1 MKILISANA
10 AWNLVNYRAG
20 LLQHLVRA
28 GHEVVAA
35 APRDGSVAALQAL
48 GVRFIG
54 FPMVGRGTVPEEEWA
69 LYRRYR
75 RLLVAERPRAYL
87 GFTIKPNVW
96 GAFAARRAGVAP
108 LLTVTGLG
116 TVFGRK
122 TPVNLAARTLYAG
135 ALSLAKTVFFQNA
148 SDAARLSRVT
158 GRRAE
163 VLPGSGV
170 DLTHFAPP
178 TRASSG
184 RHFLFLGRLLRQ
196 KGVFEFVEAATAV
209 RARYP
214 DARFTLLGAP
224 SADVGPPMLEAF
236 GAAGVDYGCAL
247 ADVRPAIAAADCLVL
262 PSAYGEGTPHSLLEG
277 AAMGRALI
285 A

>member
-1 MKILISANA
+1 M
-10 AWNLVNYRAG
+10 
-20 LLQHLVRA
+20 
-28 GHEVVAA
+28 
-35 APRDGSVAALQAL
+35 
-48 GVRFIG
+48 
-54 FPMVGRGTVPEEEWA
+54 
-69 LYRRYR
+69 
-75 RLLVAERPRAYL
+75 AERPRAYL
-87 GFTIKPNVW
+87 GCTIKPNVW

-196 KGVFEFVEAATAV
+196 KGVFEFVEAAAAV

-236 GAAGVDYGCAL
+236 GAAGVDYGGAL

-277 AAMGRALI
+277 AAMGRARI
-285 A
+285 ASDHPGCRDAVRPDISGFLVPPRDGVALAAAMMRFCALAPAARAAMGAAGRTHMEVAFDERFVVARYEAALARL